1 MGEKVNETRSW
12 FFKKITK
19 VNKLLA
25 RWTTKKREVS
35 QITKTRT
42 ENVDISANYTE
53 IKRVIREYCEQ
64 LFVDKLDN
72 LDEMGQNP
80 NGKNV
85 PRLYHKEISKW

>member
-1 MGEKVNETRSW
+1 MKLEVGFSKRSP
-12 FFKKITK
+12 
-19 VNKLLA
+19 KLTNFWLDGLQ
-25 RWTTKKREVS
+25 KKREVS